1 MATEATRHR
10 SFRFAEGTIERLER
24 RARESGQP
32 KTSLVQ
38 RYVEEGLRM
47 DAHPQIVFREGAAGR
62 RPALAG
68 TRLDVW
74 KVIETL
80 RSAGNS
86 VEETASLLGIPDAS
100 VRASIRYYAAFT
112 EEIDA
117 WSRRMHEIAE
127 REEEAWRREQAILA

>member
-10 SFRFAEGTIERLER
+10 SFRFLEGTIERLER

-47 DAHPQIVFREGAAGR
+47 DAHPQIVFRDGAAGR

-86 VEETASLLGIPDAS
+86 VKETASLLGIPEAS
-100 VRASIRYYAAFT
+100 VRACVRYYAAFT
-112 EEIDA
+112 EEIDGWA
-117 WSRRMHEIAE
+117 RRMHEIAE
-127 REEEAWRREQAILA
+127 REEEGWRREQAILA